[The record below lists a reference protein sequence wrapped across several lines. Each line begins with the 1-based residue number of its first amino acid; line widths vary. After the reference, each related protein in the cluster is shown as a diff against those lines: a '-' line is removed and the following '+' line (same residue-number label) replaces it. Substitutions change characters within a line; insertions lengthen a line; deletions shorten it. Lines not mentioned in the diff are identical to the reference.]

1 MSHSNRSILRFRSLK
16 SLPIGM
22 RQSQII
28 SITNETPLCTCKEVT
43 SRRKRSWEKISD
55 RGKRS
60 WRKASYTL
68 EAVVVFPLVAVFLVM
83 ILFLFR
89 VIQVER
95 DIQVAL
101 YQTGRKVAV
110 QQSLGYGEV
119 AEFALAQYY
128 FQQEIKENE
137 YIQDYVKGQN
147 LGIVLLCDREETE
160 YIHLKASYT
169 VEFPISLFSWDGLS
183 MTAQCKQHYWNG
195 RKISE
200 EEGEEYVYITPEG
213 EVYHLT
219 DQCSYLDLSIYRTEI
234 EEISVLRN
242 LYGQKYYSCE
252 RCADK
257 NENAEFVYVTYYGTA
272 YHTSLDCSALK
283 RTVQKVL
290 KSEVSDRRIC
300 SKCGKN
306 AH

>member
-101 YQTGRKVAV
+101 YQT
-110 QQSLGYGEV
+110 
-119 AEFALAQYY
+119 
-128 FQQEIKENE
+128 
-137 YIQDYVKGQN
+137 
-147 LGIVLLCDREETE
+147 
-160 YIHLKASYT
+160 
-169 VEFPISLFSWDGLS
+169 
-183 MTAQCKQHYWNG
+183 
-195 RKISE
+195 
-200 EEGEEYVYITPEG
+200 
-213 EVYHLT
+213 
-219 DQCSYLDLSIYRTEI
+219 
-234 EEISVLRN
+234 
-242 LYGQKYYSCE
+242 
-252 RCADK
+252 
-257 NENAEFVYVTYYGTA
+257 
-272 YHTSLDCSALK
+272 
-283 RTVQKVL
+283 
-290 KSEVSDRRIC
+290 
-300 SKCGKN
+300 
-306 AH
+306 